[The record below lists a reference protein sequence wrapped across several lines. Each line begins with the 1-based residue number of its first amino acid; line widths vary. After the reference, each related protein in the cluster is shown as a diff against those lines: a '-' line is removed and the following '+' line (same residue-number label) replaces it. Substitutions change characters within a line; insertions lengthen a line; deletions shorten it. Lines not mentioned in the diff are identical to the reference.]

1 MDTQKKNNHELNKN
15 YTSHVPFYLRKK
27 IKWRI
32 NRISSDNIL
41 AINTFTEYVFISL
54 LFRMF
59 YILSILYP
67 MIPWLMF
74 YTRQHMYCETLCGVL
89 NVGKSHN
96 NEFHSCQYRMLESK
110 SSNFSLLM
118 MLLCSYY
125 WYSACLLFL
134 CSYIRK
140 HFTDRL
146 HVVNMYIEKWV
157 IQNNFFARKAIHCM
171 FYCVFFPVFGYF
183 WYQFTKANGSDTG
196 CEPIH
201 KCCL

>member
-1 MDTQKKNNHELNKN
+1 ML
-15 YTSHVPFYLRKK
+15 FYLRKK

-32 NRISSDNIL
+32 TRISSDNIL
-41 AINTFTEYVFISL
+41 AINTFTEYVFICL
-54 LFRMF
+54 LLRMF
-59 YILSILYP
+59 YILSLLYP

-74 YTRQHMYCETLCGVL
+74 STRQHMYCETLCGGL
-89 NVGKSHN
+89 KVGKSN
-96 NEFHSCQYRMLESK
+96 NYEFSSSQYGMLESK
-110 SSNFSLLM
+110 SANWTNLFFHTL
-118 MLLCSYY
+118 Y

-140 HFTDRL
+140 HFTGRL
-146 HVVNMYIEKWV
+146 YVVNMYIEKWV
-157 IQNNFFARKAIHCM
+157 IQNNFFARKAIQCM

-201 KCCL
+201 ICCL